1 MELGFIVVIP
11 TLLVLVV
18 AILSKREIEP
28 LVLGCVLGSILLGGV
43 NFLPTFINYGYE
55 AMVDPGF
62 TMVVIASFGFSGLIG
77 LMNSSYGAEK
87 FAEHSAKLIKGERSA
102 GFVTWLLCWAL
113 FVDDYMHAM
122 VASATMKKI
131 ADRFHM
137 PRKVLTYIAN
147 STAAAMAVLV
157 PTTVWSSFF
166 MGIFDNEYLAV
177 LGLDSY
183 SLYIKS
189 LPYFIYSFVAIL
201 MTLLVAIKV
210 LPAVKAMR
218 TDSGVETE
226 DNVDADA
233 LSFKPKAS
241 YFVVPMAVT
250 IAVAILSGGDVISG
264 LYVGIVVAF
273 VMYLIG
279 KVGTW
284 EQLRTTFLDG
294 AATILPTVIMLFF
307 TFTLVQ
313 INAQLGF
320 TEYVVEQAK
329 PFMSAQMLPVVI
341 FIISSIICFSSGSYW
356 GTSALI
362 TPIASA
368 LAVSSGANV
377 FLTLGAIV
385 SGAVFGSSACLFGDT
400 NNLAA
405 AGAGVKPSE
414 HTMAQLP
421 LCFIAWGITV
431 AIFVALGFIVT

>member
-1 MELGFIVVIP
+1 MELGFVVVIP
-11 TLLVLVV
+11 TLLVLIV
-18 AILSKREIEP
+18 AIISRREIEP
-28 LVLGCVLGSILLGGV
+28 LILGCVLGSILLSGTG
-43 NFLPTFINYGYE
+43 FLPTFINYGYE

-62 TMVVIASFGFSGLIG
+62 TMVVIASFGFAGLIG
-77 LMNSSYGAEK
+77 LMNSTYGAEK

-166 MGIFDNEYLAV
+166 MGIFDNEYLSV

-183 SLYIKS
+183 TLYVKS
-189 LPYFIYSFVAIL
+189 IPFFVYSFVAIV

-210 LPAVKAMR
+210 VPAMKAMR
-218 TDSGVETE
+218 TES
-226 DNVDADA
+226 NVDTEENANE

-273 VMYLIG
+273 SMCVIG

-341 FIISSIICFSSGSYW
+341 FIITSIICFSSGSYW

-368 LAVSSGANV
+368 LAISGGANV

-421 LCFIAWGITV
+421 LCFIVWGITV
-431 AIFVALGFIVT
+431 VAFVVLGFVMT

>member
-1 MELGFIVVIP
+1 MELGFLVVIP
-11 TLLVLVV
+11 TLLVLIV
-18 AILSKREIEP
+18 AIVSRREIEP
-28 LVLGCVLGSILLGGV
+28 LILGCVLGSVLLSGI

-62 TMVVIASFGFSGLIG
+62 TMVAIASFGFSGLIG
-77 LMNSSYGAEK
+77 LMNSTYGAEK
-87 FAEHSAKLIKGERSA
+87 FAEHSTKLIKGERSA
-102 GFVTWLLCWAL
+102 GLVTWLLCWAL

-183 SLYIKS
+183 TLYVKS
-189 LPYFIYSFVAIL
+189 IPYFVYSFVAII

-210 LPAVKAMR
+210 LPAMKAMR
-218 TDSGVETE
+218 TES
-226 DNVDADA
+226 NVDTEENINE

-273 VMYLIG
+273 VMCVIG

-341 FIISSIICFSSGSYW
+341 FIITSIICFSSGSYW

-368 LAVSSGANV
+368 LAVSGGANV

-405 AGAGVKPSE
+405 AGAGVKPSD

-431 AIFVALGFIVT
+431 AILVVLGFVMT

>member
-1 MELGFIVVIP
+1 MELGFVVVIP
-11 TLLVLVV
+11 TLLVLIV
-18 AILSKREIEP
+18 AIISRREIEP
-28 LVLGCVLGSILLGGV
+28 LILGCVLGSILLSGTG
-43 NFLPTFINYGYE
+43 FLPTFINYGYE

-62 TMVVIASFGFSGLIG
+62 TMVVIASFGFAGLIG
-77 LMNSSYGAEK
+77 LMNSTYGAEK

-166 MGIFDNEYLAV
+166 MGIFDNEYLSV

-183 SLYIKS
+183 TLYVKS
-189 LPYFIYSFVAIL
+189 IPFFVYSFVAIV

-210 LPAVKAMR
+210 VPAMKAMR
-218 TDSGVETE
+218 TES
-226 DNVDADA
+226 NVDTEENANE

-273 VMYLIG
+273 SMCVIG
-279 KVGTW
+279 KVGT
-284 EQLRTTFLDG
+284 
-294 AATILPTVIMLFF
+294 
-307 TFTLVQ
+307 
-313 INAQLGF
+313 
-320 TEYVVEQAK
+320 
-329 PFMSAQMLPVVI
+329 S
-341 FIISSIICFSSGSYW
+341 
-356 GTSALI
+356 
-362 TPIASA
+362 
-368 LAVSSGANV
+368 
-377 FLTLGAIV
+377 
-385 SGAVFGSSACLFGDT
+385 
-400 NNLAA
+400 
-405 AGAGVKPSE
+405 
-414 HTMAQLP
+414 
-421 LCFIAWGITV
+421 
-431 AIFVALGFIVT
+431 